1 MKKIYVIAGIRGT
14 QKKLTVNSFNEKGVK
29 KLFSLYIIK
38 TFRRRRVKN
47 RDGEGE
53 RGGGG
58 GGRDVLSPP
67 TARNFLVCS
76 KFGFVRSLG
85 LFEI

>member
-53 RGGGG
+53 RGGG
-58 GGRDVLSPP
+58 
-67 TARNFLVCS
+67 AEAEMF
-76 KFGFVRSLG
+76 
-85 LFEI
+85 